1 MNVTEK
7 YDPITLSILW
17 ARLLAIVDEAGT
29 TLQRTSFSTVTRE
42 SNDFAVV
49 LMDAQG
55 RSIAQSS
62 TSVPSFLGVLPM
74 LTKALLRD
82 YFPLDSWQDGDV
94 VMTNDPWLCAGHKPD
109 IGLVSPIFRTA
120 SLSKGESRITPSPSK
135 GEREGEDKTTPSPS
149 KGEGRGEVIG
159 FIGTIAHSP
168 DMGGV
173 LWGAGA
179 RDLYEEGLMIPPTKL
194 YEAGKPNQT
203 LFNIIEANVRAS
215 RQTLG
220 DIRAQVASNE
230 QGIRSLMRLMDENNL
245 DTLEILAEQVIEAS
259 EKAMRDALRK
269 APDGT
274 YRYEYDADGDGLN
287 EPVHIKCAVT
297 IKDDEIEVDYEGTSG
312 AHSLAINAVKNYVFA
327 YTAYPIK
334 CAFSPD
340 VPNNEG
346 AFRPI
351 TVKAPVGSLLN
362 AQKPVPLGGRNIT
375 GNILHA
381 PVFGALAQAVPLQ
394 VQADCGSACWCLV
407 LNGQKEIALK
417 TAHGI
422 EKKQTEFVEYF
433 FLNGGYAARPHL
445 DGVNVLSFPT
455 NVANVP
461 IEVLE
466 RDAPIV
472 VTEKSLRPNTG
483 GAGKYRGGLGQTFA
497 FKMVGKEPINFSILT
512 EKTKTFPHGICGGEN
527 GGGGSF
533 DIQPPRF
540 LPPKGLTKLY
550 EGELVTLNL
559 PGGGGYG
566 PKAERNAA
574 AIANDE
580 ALGYIS

>member
-1 MNVTEK
+1 MNPEK
-7 YDPITLSILW
+7 YDPISLSILW

-74 LTKALLRD
+74 LTQSLLRD
-82 YFPLDSWQDGDV
+82 YFPLDTWQDGDV
-94 VMTNDPWLCAGHKPD
+94 VITNDPWLCAGHKPD
-109 IGLVSPIFRTA
+109 IGIVSPIFR
-120 SLSKGESRITPSPSK
+120 KKI
-135 GEREGEDKTTPSPS
+135 PSPS
-149 KGEGRGEVIG
+149 KGEGRGEVEKMALIG
-159 FIGTIAHSP
+159 FVGTIAHSP

-194 YEAGKPNQT
+194 YEAGKPNQW
-203 LFNIIEANVRAS
+203 LFNLIEANVRAS

-230 QGIRSLMRLMDENNL
+230 QGIRSLMRMMDENNMDSL
-245 DTLEILAEQVIEAS
+245 HALAEQVIDAS
-259 EKAMRDALRK
+259 EKAMREAISK
-269 APDGT
+269 APNGT
-274 YRYEYDADGDGLN
+274 YRYDYDADGDGLH

-334 CAFSPD
+334 CAFSPE

-351 TVKAPVGSLLN
+351 KVNAPVGSLLN

-407 LNGQKEIALK
+407 LNGQKDIMLQ
-417 TAHGI
+417 TPNGP
-422 EKKQTEFVEYF
+422 KKNQTDFVEYF
-433 FLNGGYAARPHL
+433 FLNGGYAARPHM
-445 DGVNVLSFPT
+445 DGINVLSFPT

-466 RDAPIV
+466 RDAPIM

-497 FKMVGKEPINFSILT
+497 FKMMGKESINFSILT
-512 EKTKTFPHGICGGEN
+512 EKTKTVPHGICGGQN
-527 GGGGSF
+527 GSGGSF
-533 DIQPPRF
+533 SINPDRF
-540 LPPKGLTKLY
+540 LPPKGLTKLHF
-550 EGELVTLNL
+550 GEEVRLHL

-566 PKAERNAA
+566 NPTERNPE
-574 AIANDE
+574 AIAKDQE
-580 ALGYIS
+580 LGYIS

>member
-1 MNVTEK
+1 MQK
-7 YDPITLSILW
+7 YDAITLSILW

-74 LTKALLRD
+74 LTQALLRD
-82 YFPLDSWQDGDV
+82 YFPLETWQDGDV
-94 VMTNDPWLCAGHKPD
+94 VITNDPWLCAGHKPD
-109 IGLVSPIFRTA
+109 IGIVSPIFRT
-120 SLSKGESRITPSPSK
+120 
-135 GEREGEDKTTPSPS
+135 TTPSPS
-149 KGEGRGEVIG
+149 KAEGRVEVKEGAVIG

-168 DMGGV
+168 DMGGA

-194 YEAGKPNQT
+194 YEAGKPNQM

-220 DIRAQVASNE
+220 DIRAQVAANE
-230 QGIRSLMRLMDENNL
+230 QGIRSLMRLMDENGMESL
-245 DTLEILAEQVIEAS
+245 DILAEQIIEAS
-259 EKAMRDALRK
+259 EKAMREAISK
-269 APDGT
+269 APNGT
-274 YRYEYDADGDGLN
+274 YHYAYDADGDGLN
-287 EPVHIKCAVT
+287 EPVHIQCAVT
-297 IKDDEIEVDYEGTSG
+297 IKDDDIEVDYEGTSG

-334 CAFSPD
+334 CTFSPD

-351 TVKAPVGSLLN
+351 KVKAPLGSLLN

-381 PVFGALAQAVPLQ
+381 PVFGALAQAVPTQ

-407 LNGQKEIALK
+407 LNGQKEIAVK
-417 TAHGI
+417 TNTGV
-422 EKKQTEFVEYF
+422 EKRKTEFVEYF
-433 FLNGGYAARPHL
+433 FLNGGYAARPNM
-445 DGVNVLSFPT
+445 DGINVLSFPT

-466 RDAPIV
+466 RDAPIL

-512 EKTKTFPHGICGGEN
+512 EKIKTVPHGICGGEN
-527 GGGGSF
+527 GSGGSF
-533 DIQPPRF
+533 SIEPTRF
-540 LPPKGLTKLY
+540 IPPKGLTKLY
-550 EGELVTLNL
+550 EGEVVTLNL

-566 PKAERNAA
+566 HASERDPA
-574 AIANDE
+574 AIAKDKE
-580 ALGYIS
+580 LGYVC

>member
-1 MNVTEK
+1 MLSNK
-7 YDPITLSILW
+7 YDSISLSILW
-17 ARLLAIVDEAGT
+17 SRLLAIVDEAGT

-74 LTKALLRD
+74 LTQALLKD
-82 YFPLDSWQDGDV
+82 YFPLNTWEEGDC

-109 IGLVSPIFRTA
+109 IGLVSPIFRNNN
-120 SLSKGESRITPSPSK
+120 L
-135 GEREGEDKTTPSPS
+135 
-149 KGEGRGEVIG
+149 IG

-168 DMGGV
+168 DMGGS

-194 YEAGKPNQT
+194 YDAGVVNQM

-220 DIRAQVASNE
+220 DIKAQLAANE
-230 QGIRSLMRLMDENNL
+230 QGIRSLKRLMDENDMDN
-245 DTLEILAEQVIEAS
+245 LEILSEQIIEAS
-259 EKAMRDALRK
+259 EKAMREAISK
-269 APDGT
+269 APDGV
-274 YRYEYDADGDGLN
+274 YNYKYQADGDGL
-287 EPVHIKCAVT
+287 EALVHINCTIT
-297 IKDDEIEVDYEGTSG
+297 IKNDEILVDYEGSSG
-312 AHSLAINAVKNYVFA
+312 PHYLAINAVMNYVYA

-334 CAFSPD
+334 CTFSPD

-351 TVKAPVGSLLN
+351 KVIAPKGSLLN

-394 VQADCGSACWCLV
+394 VQADCGSACWCIV
-407 LNGQKEIALK
+407 LNGQKDIVTKKGKEK
-417 TAHGI
+417 TD
-422 EKKQTEFVEYF
+422 FVEYF
-433 FLNGGYAARPHL
+433 FLNGGYAARPNQ

-466 RDAPIV
+466 RDAPIM

-483 GAGKYRGGLGQTFA
+483 GKGKFRGGLGQTFS
-497 FKMVGKEPINFSILT
+497 FKMTGNEPINLSILT
-512 EKTKTFPHGICGGEN
+512 EKTKTFPHGILGGEN
-527 GGGGSF
+527 GSGGSME
-533 DIQPPRF
+533 IKPHRF
-540 LPPKGLTKLY
+540 VPPKGLTKFY
-550 EGELVTLNL
+550 PGEELILNL

-566 PKAERNAA
+566 LKEER
-574 AIANDE
+574 DE
-580 ALGYIS
+580 ELIERDLELGYYEI

>member
-1 MNVTEK
+1 MTEPR
-7 YDPITLSILW
+7 YDAINLSILW
-17 ARLLAIVDEAGT
+17 SRLLAIVDEAGS

-55 RSIAQSS
+55 RSVAQST

-82 YFPLDSWQDGDV
+82 YFPLDTWQEGDCV
-94 VMTNDPWLCAGHKPD
+94 ITNDPWLCAGHKPD
-109 IGLVSPIFRTA
+109 IGLVSPIFRQLPA
-120 SLSKGESRITPSPSK
+120 GGNHL
-135 GEREGEDKTTPSPS
+135 
-149 KGEGRGEVIG
+149 IG

-168 DMGGV
+168 DMGGA

-194 YEAGKPNQT
+194 YEAGVENQT
-203 LFNIIEANVRAS
+203 LFRIIEANVRAS

-220 DIRAQVASNE
+220 DIRAQLAANE
-230 QGIRSLMRLMDENNL
+230 QGIRSLMRLMDENDMNDL
-245 DTLEILAEQVIEAS
+245 SVLSEQIIEAS
-259 EKAMRDALRK
+259 EKAMRSAIAK
-269 APDGT
+269 APNGT
-274 YRYEYDADGDGLN
+274 YHYAYDADGDGLQ
-287 EPVHIKCAVT
+287 EKVHIQCALT
-297 IKDDEIEVDYEGTSG
+297 IADDEISVDYTGTSG
-312 AHSLAINAVKNYVFA
+312 AHSLAINAVMNYVFA

-351 TVKAPVGSLLN
+351 KVSAPKGSLLN

-381 PVFGALAQAVPLQ
+381 PVFGALAQAVPNQ
-394 VQADCGSACWCLV
+394 VQADCGSACWCIV
-407 LNGQKEIALK
+407 LNGHKDIMTLNGLQK
-417 TAHGI
+417 
-422 EKKQTEFVEYF
+422 TEFVEYF
-433 FLNGGYAARPHL
+433 FLNGGYAARPNQ
-445 DGVNVLSFPT
+445 DGINVLSFPT

-466 RDAPIV
+466 RDAPIM

-483 GAGKYRGGLGQTFA
+483 GAGQYRGGLGQTFA
-497 FKMVGKEPINFSILT
+497 FKHVGQDPINISILT
-512 EKTKTFPHGICGGEN
+512 EKTITEAHGILGGQN
-527 GGGGSF
+527 GGMGTMRIS
-533 DIQPPRF
+533 PERF
-540 LPPKGLTKLY
+540 LPPKGLSKLFP
-550 EGELVTLNL
+550 GDELTLQL

-566 PKAERNAA
+566 DPALRQPE
-574 AIANDE
+574 AIE
-580 ALGYIS
+580 ADGLLGYVTPPKQPYLG